1 MGAIRGYPLMQA
13 KKVLRRRAN
22 AGLFPELA
30 LCGLNQCFIGLE
42 VARRLV
48 PQRFSVNRFFNN
60 EEFAFRVNHAGD
72 GDVRLKH

>member
-1 MGAIRGYPLMQA
+1 MQA

-30 LCGLNQCFIGLE
+30 LCGLNQCFIGLGWP
-42 VARRLV
+42 AGWFHS
-48 PQRFSVNRFFNN
+48 FSVNRFFNN